1 MQIIEHPLQPMEEW
15 RAGVSTR
22 MKVSAVNGAAAL
34 CIFEQWCEPGTG
46 APTHTHSVEEVLTV
60 LGGQAE
66 IWMEDDREVIYA
78 GQSVIVP
85 AGNRHGFRN
94 NGTLTLHLEAVLA
107 SPGFQARIDGQEGS
121 TTRWLL

>member
-1 MQIIEHPLQPMEEW
+1 MQIIEHPRQPMEEW
-15 RAGVSTR
+15 RAGVFTC
-22 MKVSAVNGAAAL
+22 MKVSALNGAAAL

-46 APTHTHSVEEVLTV
+46 APTHTDSVEEVLTV

-85 AGNRHGFRN
+85 AGNLMGFGIT
-94 NGTLTLHLEAVLA
+94 GTLTLHLEAVLA
-107 SPGFQARIDGQEGS
+107 SPGLPSAD
-121 TTRWLL
+121 